1 MTVSQVMEKMILYSE
16 GNLTDIDHFMKVYA
30 LAKTIGELE
39 GLDENTQK
47 ILEVAAIIHD
57 IACPLCREK
66 YGSTN
71 GKLQEKEG
79 GALARVFLKEVGAP
93 EDLIERVVYL
103 VEHHHTY
110 TEVEG
115 LDYRILLEADFL
127 VNAGE
132 GNISH
137 MCSEN
142 VKKTLFQTSSGL
154 RLLEGMF
161 PQNESRRS

>member
-16 GNLTDIDHFMKVYA
+16 GNLTDINHFMKVYA
-30 LAKTIGELE
+30 LAKTIGERE
-39 GLDENTQK
+39 GLDQKTQK

-79 GALARVFLKEVGAP
+79 GALARAFLKEAGAQ

-110 TEVEG
+110 TGVDG

-127 VNAGE
+127 VNAAE

-137 MCSEN
+137 MCNEN
-142 VKKTLFQTSSGL
+142 VKKALFQTSSGL
-154 RLLEGMF
+154 RLLKSMY
-161 PQNESRRS
+161 PQS